1 MFSLDHHSYAR
12 WLPVHIREMSTLHR
26 NHSKLYEEFGNE
38 KFAVQ
43 KTDQKFSKIGL
54 DHNHEQ
60 MNSKIKGA
68 VGAIGLT

>member
-1 MFSLDHHSYAR
+1 MTFYK
-12 WLPVHIREMSTLHR
+12 WF
-26 NHSKLYEEFGNE
+26 EEFGKE